1 MNCLSV
7 FDHFMG
13 LARKGLRLGEKFME
27 TIAGVYFQFILSL
40 LSQFIPL
47 VSLCTPRIQ
56 KTSGF
61 LALSR
66 GTKRDQWHKIG

>member
-40 LSQFIPL
+40 LSHFIPL
-47 VSLCTPRIQ
+47 VSFCTP
-56 KTSGF
+56 
-61 LALSR
+61 
-66 GTKRDQWHKIG
+66 